1 MPFDGDPLAYYGKR
15 VIEHHHATLLKNL
28 PPFKADPNDPNPF
41 DISDDVLRFLP
52 RLKVGILGAG
62 AGGLYTALILD
73 SLGIDY
79 EILEASDR
87 TGGRLSTYKF
97 LNGGKYDYYEA
108 GAMRFPLPKKDEQGN
123 YKNGT
128 MKRLAELTEYGP
140 LNKGQDKLKEKL
152 VPYYYTVRE
161 GSKPGFYYFNG
172 VFEAVS
178 DKPMGSFDA
187 EGMKVSADYAA
198 AGADAI
204 NSDITNPFIRMLID
218 DIQNDKTTGWDV
230 MKANDSYSI
239 RAYMAS
245 KYLPSYNLNLPPQHL
260 SNNVAN
266 WCALLGGSHGAGSGG
281 YDRAL
286 TEAVLESMAFASVGN
301 TDYGDVDWKCF
312 EGGSQTLSNKMADYI
327 KSRGVS
333 IQFQKRVTSIGQGY
347 IHVSLPRGFPK
358 NKIPSSVEIVPSES
372 TPVDIEV
379 EEKHVPNVPLDGASS
394 TRLIVK
400 IPCVQVKVNGNET
413 KRYSHVV
420 STLPIPVLRTVDLN
434 SAGLNVLQKNALRTL
449 DYGPSIKIGVLFKS
463 DWWKTKLGIVGGQ
476 SYTDLP
482 IRTIV
487 YPSYGVDASPP
498 CKVLIASYSWT
509 TDAFRLGALA
519 TEKERDVLKDLVLR
533 NLAEA
538 HSRLNPEITYE
549 YLKGEFVD
557 MNVKDWNQDEL
568 TMGAF
573 AFFSPGE
580 FDDLYT
586 SLNAPAANNR
596 LHFAGE
602 ALSTRHAW
610 VVGALDSAWR
620 AVYQYLKV
628 TGQNDKI
635 KKFKEIWGEN
645 LEWTSNSTL
654 LDPEQYG
661 ELVPDMLDQHL
672 GLVNKAVQGGVIA
685 QRK

>member
-1 MPFDGDPLAYYGKR
+1 MPFDGDPLAYHGKHI
-15 VIEHHHATLLKNL
+15 IERHHAALLKCL
-28 PPFKADPNDPNPF
+28 PPFKAGPNDPNPF

-52 RLKVGILGAG
+52 RLKVGILGSG
-62 AGGLYTALILD
+62 VGGLYMDLILD
-73 SLGIDY
+73 SLGIGY

-87 TGGRLSTYKF
+87 SGGGLSTYKF
-97 LNGGKYDYYEA
+97 PNGGKYDYYEA
-108 GAMRFPLPKKDEQGN
+108 GAMRFPIPKKDVHGQ

-128 MKRLAELTEYGP
+128 MKRLAELTEYGRHSRR
-140 LNKGQDKLKEKL
+140 G
-152 VPYYYTVRE
+152 
-161 GSKPGFYYFNG
+161 
-172 VFEAVS
+172 
-178 DKPMGSFDA
+178 A
-187 EGMKVSADYAA
+187 EYAQ

-204 NSDITNPFIRMLID
+204 SSDVTNPFVRILID
-218 DIQNDKTTGWDV
+218 DLEKGTTMGWEV
-230 MKANDSYSI
+230 MNANDSYSV

-245 KYLPSYNLNLPPQHL
+245 KYMPSDGLKLPPRHL
-260 SNNVAN
+260 SNNVIN
-266 WCALLGGSHGAGSGG
+266 WCTLLGGSSGG

-286 TEAVLESMAFASVGN
+286 TEAVFSSLAFAKVGD

-312 EGGSQTLSNKMADYI
+312 EDGSETLSKKMEDFI
-327 KSRGVS
+327 TRTGVS
-333 IQFQKRVTSIGQGY
+333 IQFHRKVPSIGQGY
-347 IHVSLPRGFPK
+347 IYVSLPRGFPR
-358 NKIPSSVEIVPSES
+358 NKIPSSVEVVPSES

-379 EEKHVPNVPLDGASS
+379 EEKHIPNVPLDATLS

-400 IPCVQVKVNGNET
+400 IPCVQVKVNAT
-413 KRYSHVV
+413 KPSVTRMSYLLFLS
-420 STLPIPVLRTVDLN
+420 LFF
-434 SAGLNVLQKNALRTL
+434 KNALRAL
-449 DYGPSIKIGVLFKS
+449 DYGPSIKIGILFKS

-476 SYTDLP
+476 SFTDLP

-498 CKVLIASYSWT
+498 CKVLIASYCWT
-509 TDAFRLGALA
+509 TDASRLGALS
-519 TEKERDVLKDLVLR
+519 TKKEQDVLKDLVLR

-580 FDDLYT
+580 FEDLYT

-610 VVGALDSAWR
+610 VVGALDSAWK
-620 AVYQYLKV
+620 AVYQYLKA
-628 TGQNDKI
+628 TD
-635 KKFKEIWGEN
+635 
-645 LEWTSNSTL
+645 
-654 LDPEQYG
+654 QYG
-661 ELVPDMLDQHL
+661 ELVPDQHL
-672 GLVNKAVQGGVIA
+672 GLVNKAIQGGVIA
-685 QRK
+685 QRN

>member
-1 MPFDGDPLAYYGKR
+1 MPFDGDPLAYHGKHI
-15 VIEHHHATLLKNL
+15 IERHHAALLKCL
-28 PPFKADPNDPNPF
+28 PPFKAGPNDPNPF

-52 RLKVGILGAG
+52 RLKVGLLGSG
-62 AGGLYTALILD
+62 VGGLYMDLILD
-73 SLGIDY
+73 SLGIGY

-87 TGGRLSTYKF
+87 SGGGLSTYKF
-97 LNGGKYDYYEA
+97 PNGGKYDYYEA
-108 GAMRFPLPKKDEQGN
+108 GAMRFPIPKKDVHGQ

-140 LNKGQDKLKEKL
+140 LNEGQDRLKDKLI
-152 VPYYYTVRE
+152 PYYYTARQ
-161 GSKPGFYYFNG
+161 GSKPGFYYLNG
-172 VFEAVS
+172 ILEEVS
-178 DKPMGSFDA
+178 DKPKGSFDA
-187 EGMKVSADYAA
+187 EAMNVGAEYAQ

-204 NSDITNPFIRMLID
+204 SSDVTNPFVRILID
-218 DIQNDKTTGWDV
+218 DLEKGTTMGWEV
-230 MKANDSYSI
+230 MNANDSYSV

-245 KYLPSYNLNLPPQHL
+245 KYMPSDGLKLPPRHL
-260 SNNVAN
+260 SNNVIN
-266 WCALLGGSHGAGSGG
+266 WCTLLGGSSGG

-286 TEAVLESMAFASVGN
+286 TEAVFSSLAFAKVGD

-312 EGGSQTLSNKMADYI
+312 EDGSETLSKKMEDFI
-327 KSRGVS
+327 TRTGVS
-333 IQFQKRVTSIGQGY
+333 IQFHRKVPSIGQGY
-347 IHVSLPRGFPK
+347 IYVSLPRGFPR
-358 NKIPSSVEIVPSES
+358 NKIPSSVEVVPSES

-379 EEKHVPNVPLDGASS
+379 EEKHIPNVPLDATLS

-400 IPCVQVKVNGNET
+400 IPCVQVKVNAT
-413 KRYSHVV
+413 KPSVTRMSYLLFLS
-420 STLPIPVLRTVDLN
+420 LFF
-434 SAGLNVLQKNALRTL
+434 KNALRAL
-449 DYGPSIKIGVLFKS
+449 DYGPSIKIGILFKS

-476 SYTDLP
+476 SFTDLP

-498 CKVLIASYSWT
+498 CKVLIASYCWT
-509 TDAFRLGALA
+509 TDASRLGALS
-519 TEKERDVLKDLVLR
+519 TKKEQDVLKDLVLR

-580 FDDLYT
+580 FEDLYT

-610 VVGALDSAWR
+610 VVGALDSAWK
-620 AVYQYLKV
+620 AVYQYLKA
-628 TGQNDKI
+628 TD
-635 KKFKEIWGEN
+635 
-645 LEWTSNSTL
+645 
-654 LDPEQYG
+654 QYG
-661 ELVPDMLDQHL
+661 ELVPDQHL
-672 GLVNKAVQGGVIA
+672 GLVNKAIQGGVIA
-685 QRK
+685 QRN